1 MKKNGYQ
8 EFDERESLKRAKELN
23 MQLIRSLEEF
33 NSISKHELDAR
44 IEKLEEIIEIYETL
58 KEEAFDFDETE
69 YKRIKEKLEYL
80 KFRKQYLE
88 EFSIDEISKEELKEY
103 AKSKK
108 QQDEE
113 NMKKYRKEKLKE
125 KADENKDLNELDEEI
140 RDI

>member
-58 KEEAFDFDETE
+58 KEEGFDFDETE

-88 EFSIDEISKEELKEY
+88 EFSIDEISKEELNEY

>member
-33 NSISKHELDAR
+33 NSIPKHELDAR
-44 IEKLEEIIEIYETL
+44 IEKLEEIIEIYDTL

-69 YKRIKEKLEYL
+69 YKRIKEKLKYL
-80 KFRKQYLE
+80 NFKKQYLD
-88 EFSIDEISKEELKEY
+88 EFSIDGITEEELNEY
-103 AKSKK
+103 TKTKK

-113 NMKKYRKEKLKE
+113 NMKRYRKER
-125 KADENKDLNELDEEI
+125 LDEDE
-140 RDI
+140 RY

>member
-113 NMKKYRKEKLKE
+113 NMKRYREEKLRE

>member
-33 NSISKHELDAR
+33 NSISKHELDAK

-88 EFSIDEISKEELKEY
+88 EFSIDEISKEELNEY